1 MVMGSL
7 NERRME
13 DRHSTFDYLR
23 KHYREETD
31 YRIRF
36 ENRGGR
42 FLIFAPHGGGIER
55 GTSELVSG
63 IAGNDLSYYL
73 FESRLPT
80 ARESQALHVTSTRF
94 DEPECLKLIKGFQ
107 TSLAIHGCVGR
118 EPMIHV
124 GGRDDELKNALVIKL
139 RRKGYPV
146 QFGTREYAG
155 SFSTNI
161 CNRTNSRKGVQLE
174 FSNGFRRILFEDWR
188 TRQSRKTTT
197 ALFSRLVSDI
207 REVLE

>member
-1 MVMGSL
+1 MGEKFSNYQDL
-7 NERRME
+7 MN
-13 DRHSTFDYLR
+13 HYQLGVDY
-23 KHYREETD
+23 K
-31 YRIRF
+31 IRAV
-36 ENRGGR
+36 NRGGAI
-42 FLIFAPHGGGIER
+42 LILAPHGGGIER
-55 GTSELVSG
+55 GTSELVRA
-63 IAGNDLSYYL
+63 IADNDLSYYL
-73 FESRLPT
+73 FEGQLPT

-94 DEPECLKLIKGFQ
+94 DEPECLKLIKRFQ

-124 GGRDDELKNALVIKL
+124 GGRDGELKNVLVTKL

-155 SFSTNI
+155 SFLTNI

-174 FSNGFRRILFEDWR
+174 FSNGLRRILFEDWR

-197 ALFSRLVSDI
+197 ALFARLVSDI
-207 REVLE
+207 RDVLE